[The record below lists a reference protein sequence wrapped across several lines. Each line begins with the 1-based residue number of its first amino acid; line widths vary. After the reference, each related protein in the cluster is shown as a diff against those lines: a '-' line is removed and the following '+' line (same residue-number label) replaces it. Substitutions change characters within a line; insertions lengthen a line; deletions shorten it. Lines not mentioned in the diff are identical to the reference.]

1 MGDIAL
7 RGNKLTR
14 TRVKKGL
21 GGLLKGGGKA
31 IFKKKPKP
39 SKANNWKGESMF
51 DWVDRKA
58 AEDAAAGGW
67 PPPKIKPGKIAKNI
81 VKAGKVGAVAVPG
94 SYAYGKWKI
103 HKRNKKKKRAK
114 KAIGGLL
121 KQGFKVLKGPANKFR
136 MEQAK
141 NLKKHRLKTK
151 IEKGRAGREARKI
164 VSDWDKKHVS
174 SNPELKRAMS
184 QARHPKSWRR
194 QITKKLKESK

>member
-14 TRVKKGL
+14 KRV
-21 GGLLKGGGKA
+21 
-31 IFKKKPKP
+31 
-39 SKANNWKGESMF
+39 
-51 DWVDRKA
+51 
-58 AEDAAAGGW
+58 
-67 PPPKIKPGKIAKNI
+67 
-81 VKAGKVGAVAVPG
+81 
-94 SYAYGKWKI
+94 
-103 HKRNKKKKRAK
+103 K

-121 KQGFKVLKGPANKFR
+121 KKGFKVLKGPANKWR

-151 IEKGRAGREARKI
+151 IEKARVGREARKI

-184 QARHPKSWRR
+184 QERHPKSWRR
-194 QITKKLKESK
+194 QVTKKLKEIK

>member
-14 TRVKKGL
+14 TRVKKGV
-21 GGLLKGGGKA
+21 GGILKG
-31 IFKKKPKP
+31 I
-39 SKANNWKGESMF
+39 
-51 DWVDRKA
+51 
-58 AEDAAAGGW
+58 
-67 PPPKIKPGKIAKNI
+67 GKI
-81 VKAGKVGAVAVPG
+81 V
-94 SYAYGKWKI
+94 
-103 HKRNKKKKRAK
+103 
-114 KAIGGLL
+114 
-121 KQGFKVLKGPANKFR
+121 KGPANKWR

-141 NLKKHRLKTK
+141 NLKKYRLKTK

-194 QITKKLKESK
+194 QVTKKLKEIK